1 MKYLVPLCA
10 SLVLATASAPAR
22 ADFQAYH
29 VNGGSPPPNFSG
41 KLDDPSWA
49 KAPMFDTFYQRNPQD
64 KVPARVRTEV
74 RIMYDERY
82 VYFGIKAFE
91 PNPDAVRAPFSRR
104 DKTLGDQDLMILFL
118 DPTGSRKAAQF
129 IRVNPRGS
137 VSDGAFSDTSGEDFS
152 PDFDFDTATGTFD
165 GGWTAEV
172 RIPFS
177 SLAYT
182 DPKTTPWN
190 LLVMRSY
197 LRDERYRIANAA
209 MPRDSSCFL
218 CFAEPVQ
225 GLQAPEP
232 KMNWSATPQLR
243 LQSSRQQ
250 PGKRENEVAASLDLK
265 VRPSGGVAV
274 DLTVNPDF
282 SQVDLDAPQLSGNS
296 AFGLFF
302 PEKRPFFLEGADML
316 STPQRAIYTRAIN
329 DPSWGVRVTRRN
341 AGSDLTMLTTRDA
354 GGGLV
359 LLPGSY
365 GTNYAAQDFSSR
377 ATIARGTYRA
387 GDSAYGLVAT
397 DRSLSD
403 DRGHNRVFGPDFTWD
418 KGDAGRVTAQ
428 LLGSDT
434 TALPDAQGRL
444 VKGQSK
450 KGHAARANYEAQSA
464 TWGIWSD
471 VQQVSQDFRADNGFF
486 EQAGFR
492 SGFVEI
498 RRKFGN
504 TGPMNV
510 FNLYAYGSRKID
522 MDGDVIDNSQ
532 AFGLWM
538 QGPYD
543 SAINLKMKPANE
555 VRVRKGGKL
564 LQRDRFNATLEIS
577 PNRFT
582 PRLIADLEVGD
593 MVDTLAERTGKGA
606 TAYLYGKLRP
616 TDRIEVEPSVN
627 LLVIDGQLGGRA
639 YTESAVALNGI
650 VHFSA
655 RDTLRLIWQHTET
668 KRDRAQY
675 TMPVESK
682 AEQTT
687 TSLVYTHTRGLGT
700 ALYVGLT
707 LSDSARQAA
716 RYGLKQNEFF
726 VKGSWQI

>member
-1 MKYLVPLCA
+1 MKILTPLLA
-10 SLVLATASAPAR
+10 SLALAFATPAR

-41 KLDDPSWA
+41 RLDDPSWA
-49 KAPMFDTFYQRNPQD
+49 KAPVFDAFHQRNPQD
-64 KVPARVRTEV
+64 NMPAKVRTEV
-74 RIMYDERY
+74 RIMYDDRY

-91 PNPDAVRAPFSRR
+91 PNPEAIRAPFSRR

-190 LLVMRSY
+190 LLVLRSY
-197 LRDERYRIANAA
+197 LRDERYRLANAP

-218 CFAEPVQ
+218 CYAAPVH
-225 GLQAPEP
+225 GLAAPQP
-232 KMNWSATPQLR
+232 KLNWSATPQLR
-243 LQSSRQQ
+243 LQSSRQD
-250 PGKRENEVAASLDLK
+250 PGRRENEAAASLDLK
-265 VRPSGGVAV
+265 IRPSAGVAV

-316 STPQRAIYTRAIN
+316 ATPQRAIYTRAIN
-329 DPSWGVRVTRRN
+329 DPSWGARVTRRN
-341 AGSDLTMLTTRDA
+341 AGTDMTLLTTRDA

-365 GTNYAAQDFSSR
+365 GTGYAAQDFSSR
-377 ATIARGTYRA
+377 ATIARGVYRS
-387 GDSAYGLVAT
+387 GNSAYGVVAT
-397 DRSLSD
+397 DRTLSD
-403 DRGHNRVFGPDFTWD
+403 DRGYNRVLGPDFTWD
-418 KGDAGRVTAQ
+418 RGDAGRINAQ
-428 LLGSDT
+428 LLVSDT

-444 VKGQSK
+444 VRGVSRH
-450 KGHAARANYEAQSA
+450 GHAARANYEAQDA
-464 TWGIWSD
+464 TWYGTVD

-492 SGFVEI
+492 NGFAEV

-510 FNLYAYGSRKID
+510 FNLYAYGARKID
-522 MDGDVIDNSQ
+522 MDGDVIDQGASI
-532 AFGLWM
+532 GLWM

-543 SAINLKMKPANE
+543 SAINLKLKPANE

-564 LQRDRFNATLEIS
+564 LERDRAAITVEIS
-577 PNRFT
+577 PNRFI
-582 PRLIADLEVGD
+582 PRLIADVEFGD

-616 TDRIEVEPSVN
+616 SDRVELEPSLN
-627 LLVIDGQLGGRA
+627 ILAIDGPAGGRA
-639 YTESAVALNGI
+639 YTESALALNGI

-655 RDTLRLIWQHTET
+655 RDTLRLIWQHSVTR
-668 KRDRAQY
+668 RDRAQY
-675 TMPVESK
+675 AMAVESK

-700 ALYVGLT
+700 AFYAGLT

-716 RYGLKQNEFF
+716 RHGLKQNEIFI
-726 VKGSWQI
+726 KGSWQL

>member
-1 MKYLVPLCA
+1 MKALV
-10 SLVLATASAPAR
+10 SLAAGIVLATASAPAC

-49 KAPMFDTFYQRNPQD
+49 RAPVFDAFYQRNPQD
-64 KVPARVRTEV
+64 KIPAKVRTEV
-74 RIMYDERY
+74 RIMYDDRY
-82 VYFGIKAFE
+82 VYIGMKAFE

-137 VSDGAFSDTSGEDFS
+137 VSDGAFSDNSGEDFS

-197 LRDERYRIANAA
+197 LRDERVRIANAP

-218 CFAEPVQ
+218 CFAEPVH
-225 GLQAPEP
+225 GLAAPEP
-232 KMNWSATPQLR
+232 KLNWSATPQLR
-243 LQSSRQQ
+243 LQTSEQK
-250 PGKRENEVAASLDLK
+250 PGKRKNEAAASLDVK
-265 VRPSGGVAV
+265 VRPSGGIAV

-329 DPSWGVRVTRRN
+329 DPSWGARVTRRN
-341 AGSDLTMLTTRDA
+341 AGSDMTLLTTRDA

-365 GTNYAAQDFSSR
+365 GTGYAAQDFSSR
-377 ATIARGTYRA
+377 ATIARGIYRS

-397 DRSLSD
+397 DRTLSD
-403 DRGHNRVFGPDFTWD
+403 DRGYNRVFGPDFTWD
-418 KGDAGRVTAQ
+418 KGDAGRINAQ
-428 LLGSDT
+428 LLASDT

-444 VKGQSK
+444 VKGASK
-450 KGHAARANYEAQSA
+450 KGHAGRANYEAQTA
-464 TWGIWSD
+464 NWAVWLD
-471 VQQVSQDFRADNGFF
+471 AQQVSRDFRADNGFF

-492 SGFVEI
+492 TGFVEI

-510 FNLYAYGSRKID
+510 FNIYGFGGRKLD
-522 MDGDVIDNSQ
+522 MDGDVIDSGGGL
-532 AFGLWM
+532 GLWM

-543 SAINLKMKPANE
+543 SVVNLKVKPSNE
-555 VRVRKGGKL
+555 VRVKKGGKL
-564 LQRDRFNATLEIS
+564 LQRDRFAATFEIS
-577 PNRFT
+577 PNRYI
-582 PRLIADLEVGD
+582 PRLIADVEVGD

-606 TAYLYGKLRP
+606 TGYFYGKLRP
-616 TDRIEVEPSVN
+616 SDRIELEPSLN
-627 LLVIDGQLGGRA
+627 MLVIDGPGGNRA
-639 YTESAVALNGI
+639 YTESAVAMNGI

-668 KRDRAQY
+668 KRLQA
-675 TMPVESK
+675 K
-682 AEQTT
+682 GEQTT

-707 LSDSARQAA
+707 LSDSAQHAA
-716 RYGLKQNEFF
+716 KQGLKQNEFF
-726 VKGSWQI
+726 IKGSWQI